1 LFPCTDNLSALDA
14 LLKALTELDKICEAV
29 EDGYLDSLR
38 EGKFE
43 RWDEK
48 R

>member
-1 LFPCTDNLSALDA
+1 LFPCTDNVSALDA
-14 LLKALTELDKICEAV
+14 LINALTELDKICEAV

-43 RWDEK
+43 RWNEK